1 MSLGLLL
8 ALASEGVVMSAT
20 PGLFASEVSLG
31 LLLALASEGV
41 VMSATPGRFASEVG
55 LEARVGRCS
64 LQLRPC
70 RS

>member
-1 MSLGLLL
+1 
-8 ALASEGVVMSAT
+8 MSAT

>member
-20 PGLFASEVSLG
+20 PGLFASEV
-31 LLLALASEGV
+31 
-41 VMSATPGRFASEVG
+41 G

-64 LQLRPC
+64 FAIL
-70 RS
+70 